1 MIDKITTEGKEQV
14 MEGFKGFKSDWTCQG
29 FRFAPG
35 ETVEHEGPVELC
47 NSGFHFCEYP
57 LDVFTYYPP
66 TGSKFAV
73 VEAGTVSDEK
83 GDDSKRVARS
93 MTVKAEL
100 DIAGIVRA
108 AVDYTFSRAKKP
120 TKTGVAS
127 GYRGAAQASG
137 TQGAAQA
144 SGYQGAAQTSGYQGA
159 AQASGYQGAA
169 QASGDQSIAH
179 ADGPDSKA
187 CGALDTWLTLSEWSD
202 GWTKRIGV
210 KAVRVD
216 GKRVKAD
223 VWYML
228 KGGKVVKA

>member
-127 GYRGAAQASG
+127 GDRGAAQA
-137 TQGAAQA
+137 
-144 SGYQGAAQTSGYQGA
+144 SGYQGA